1 MSAMTTAIWISILV
15 HVVVLSIQFQPELKK
30 FQDKLPILEVF
41 LVNAK
46 TASKPENAE
55 VYAQANL
62 DRGGNTE
69 QDRKLASALPALKQQ
84 KTEFSVKPTASLKES
99 AKAAKKVS
107 EEVREQQRVA
117 LLEKQARELMTQI
130 ESTHKVEA
138 KPEQS
143 ASSKVVESGTNQVS
157 KKLDMQDIAAAALE
171 MDRLEALISKQQDEY
186 QKRPKKKFIGARTK
200 EYRYALYVEAWRQ
213 KVEKVG
219 NQNYPEAAK
228 NLKLNGQLQ
237 MTVSIKADG
246 SIDSIEINRSSGH
259 KILDEAAKHIVEMAA
274 PYAKFP
280 DDVRK
285 EIDILGITRTWTFTK
300 EDSLATG
307 E

>member
-117 LLEKQARELMTQI
+117 LLEKQAQELMTQI

-143 ASSKVVESGTNQVS
+143 ASSKVVESGTNQAS

-186 QKRPKKKFIGARTK
+186 QN
-200 EYRYALYVEAWRQ
+200 ALR
-213 KVEKVG
+213 
-219 NQNYPEAAK
+219 K
-228 NLKLNGQLQ
+228 N
-237 MTVSIKADG
+237 S
-246 SIDSIEINRSSGH
+246 
-259 KILDEAAKHIVEMAA
+259 
-274 PYAKFP
+274 
-280 DDVRK
+280 
-285 EIDILGITRTWTFTK
+285 
-300 EDSLATG
+300 
-307 E
+307 